1 MATTI
6 TIADLFPDDHGMIL
20 VAKDGVDGL
29 PRHIS
34 EVTNGAA
41 CGCVCFGCGR
51 RLIARNGGDIRA
63 HSFAHRYEDMVIDC
77 FSSGET
83 ALHLRAKEI
92 IASHRRIT
100 LPPSFVAG
108 LDGQPIEVTPEVCV
122 ALRDVTLEAV
132 VGEVIPDVTAT
143 MPDGRR
149 LFIEITNTH
158 PCTTEK
164 IAKLDLMG
172 VEVLE
177 IMVSSYRAV
186 PLDELDDII
195 LDKAPRK
202 LIHSSEAKAKAA
214 EIAGYR
220 QQLEEAKRAEAQRL
234 VGVYRSPSIHNH
246 LKAQTLTEDLV
257 QLGLAEYMDL
267 KDERPSAFIIYRRQW
282 QAVVL
287 DRLYRAQSEFLTP
300 MDIIQSFA
308 NAEWPKKEIAYTTS
322 EHSRWIAAN
331 IADDFKSPYEEVLA
345 YLSRLHAEGAVY
357 EIKGKGFGMSRELFI
372 RIGAAIEKRE
382 RPERRIN
389 ELKMTFRDIGSL
401 MLPADGRMPSFDAWL
416 KGRAVAVRLSVEQLL
431 IDETGKYTDLTDRM
445 KALYRATLGLKAYKK
460 VDQPEDLVGLPV
472 HNLVNRLMT
481 AIAEKDKREKAE
493 WDARLQ
499 RQKAEEETLRKQEA
513 ADRVFRIA
521 EAALFWVH
529 DVELFLDTP
538 LPEHN
543 DRTPRELASES
554 YQGFNQAQAI
564 LSKIRHAEQ
573 AVRAAENL
581 KRDVIGKLW
590 EQAYSRIP
598 RREIADLWP
607 RQSWPELGGAKPLDY
622 CKDEKTLK
630 RCLEVLEDF
639 VASERKRGRR

>member
-6 TIADLFPDDHGMIL
+6 TIADLFPDEHGMIL

-34 EVTNGAA
+34 EVANGAA

-92 IASHRRIT
+92 IAEHRRIT

-108 LDGQPIEVTPEVCV
+108 LDGEPIKVTPELCV
-122 ALRDVTLEAV
+122 ALRDVTLEAI
-132 VGEVIPDVTAT
+132 VGEVIPDVAAT

-158 PCTTEK
+158 PCTPEK

-186 PLDELDDII
+186 PLDELDNII
-195 LDKAPRK
+195 LYKAPRK

-214 EIAGYR
+214 EIAGYS
-220 QQLEEAKRAEAQRL
+220 QQLEEVKRAEAQRL
-234 VGVYRSPSIHNH
+234 VDVYRSPSIHNH

-257 QLGLAEYMDL
+257 QLGLAEYIDL
-267 KDERPSAFIIYRRQW
+267 KDERPSAFIMYRRQW

-287 DRLYRAQSEFLTP
+287 DRLYRTQSEFLKP
-300 MDIIQSFA
+300 MDLIESFA
-308 NAEWPKKEIAYTTS
+308 NGKWPKKEIAYTTS
-322 EHSRWIAAN
+322 DHSRWIAAN
-331 IADDFKSPYEEVLA
+331 IADDFKSPYEEVSA

-357 EIKGKGFGMSRELFI
+357 EIKGKGFAMSRELFI

-382 RPERRIN
+382 RPERRIK
-389 ELKMTFRDIGSL
+389 ELKVTFRDIGSL
-401 MLPADGRMPSFDAWL
+401 MLPEDGRMPSFDAWL
-416 KGRAVAVRLSVEQLL
+416 KGRAIAVRLSVEQLL
-431 IDETGKYTDLTDRM
+431 IDESGKYTDLTDRM
-445 KALYRATLGLKAYKK
+445 KALYRATLGLQAYKK
-460 VDQPEDLVGLPV
+460 ADPKDLVGLPV
-472 HNLVNRLMT
+472 HNLVNRLIT

-499 RQKAEEETLRKQEA
+499 RQKAEEEALRKQEA

-521 EAALFWVH
+521 EVALFWVH

-538 LPEHN
+538 LPEQN

-554 YQGFNQAQAI
+554 YQGFNQGQAI
-564 LSKIRHAEQ
+564 LSKIRQAEQ
-573 AVRAAENL
+573 AVRTAENL
-581 KRDVIGKLW
+581 KRDAIGKLW
-590 EQAYSRIP
+590 EQVYSRIP
-598 RREIADLWP
+598 RREMADLWP